1 MLSDFKLRP
10 FDFRL
15 FDIRDRRLDYGLA
28 SKKTD
33 NSYFLNR
40 CRCNEK
46 SSSEKSVKNDYQR
59 NGRAF
64 RYPEKRYHK
73 TFEIKYNNKISL
85 KAKSIL
91 NSFTYK
97 YIYYAIDDLLDLL
110 KSDPVEKENL
120 LTVLYSSILSLHNN
134 LEINFFDIWIE
145 SIFIKEI
152 GQKNRFF
159 KTKEDSKTLTH
170 ITLKL
175 LYRTRLPFKKPEP
188 LW

>member
-15 FDIRDRRLDYGLA
+15 FGIRDSKLDYKLP
-28 SKKTD
+28 SKKID
-33 NSYFLNR
+33 NCYFLHR
-40 CRCNEK
+40 CRCSEK
-46 SSSEKSVKNDYQR
+46 LFSEKSIKNDYQR

-64 RYPEKRYHK
+64 RYPEERYHK
-73 TFEIKYNNKISL
+73 TFEIKYNNKLSL

-145 SIFIKEI
+145 SIFINEI
-152 GQKNRFF
+152 GQNNRFF
-159 KTKEDSKTLTH
+159 KTKEEPKTLTH

>member
-15 FDIRDRRLDYGLA
+15 FEIRNSKLDYELF
-28 SKKTD
+28 SKKIE
-33 NSYFLNR
+33 NSYFSDR
-40 CRCNEK
+40 CQCREK
-46 SSSEKSVKNDYQR
+46 LSSEKSVKNDYQR
-59 NGRAF
+59 NGRPF
-64 RYPEKRYHK
+64 RYPEERYHK
-73 TFEIKYNNKISL
+73 TFEIKYTHKLSL

-120 LTVLYSSILSLHNN
+120 LTVLYSAILSLHNN

-145 SIFIKEI
+145 SIFINEI
-152 GQKNRFF
+152 GQNNRFF
-159 KTKEDSKTLTH
+159 KTKEKPKTLTR